1 MLKVLLLGLVVL
13 GSLWISGSPVGSV
26 MAQSNEDFLAD
37 AECADNPNSEQC
49 ICARVRQFSLY
60 PQFIDTGGGVIGL
73 YDSDDDGEVPFLDPD
88 DGLWK
93 DGVGEAAGVSR
104 SGLDPVVT
112 ELVSLPS
119 NEYGQNCSLA
129 YFRENLRRLWFF
141 AVALGGG
148 LAALSLGW
156 AGVAYMQASASGAD
170 LSRSRTMIMRVL
182 IGIVILACAYL
193 IWEGA
198 SNLFLGGYESW
209 SLDKD
214 AFYDLN

>member
-1 MLKVLLLGLVVL
+1 MVKWILLGLVVV
-13 GSLWISGSPVGSV
+13 GSLWISVSPVGSV

-37 AECADNPNSEQC
+37 AECDDDPNSEQC
-49 ICARVRQFSLY
+49 ICARVRQFALY
-60 PQFIDTGGGVIGL
+60 PRFISSGGVIAL

-88 DGLWK
+88 DGVWK
-93 DGVGEAAGVSR
+93 DSDGEATGVSR

-119 NEYGQNCSLA
+119 DEYGQNCSLA

-198 SNLFLGGYESW
+198 SNLFLGGYETW
-209 SLDKD
+209 SLDKN

>member
-1 MLKVLLLGLVVL
+1 MVKWILLGLVVV
-13 GSLWISGSPVGSV
+13 GSLWISVSPVGSV

-37 AECADNPNSEQC
+37 AECSANPNSEQC

-73 YDSDDDGEVPFLDPD
+73 YDSDNDGKVPFLDPD

-93 DGVGEAAGVSR
+93 DDPDEGVDVANNVAGSVA
-104 SGLDPVVT
+104 T
-112 ELVSLPS
+112 ELVALPS
-119 NEYGQNCSLA
+119 TEYGQNCSLA

-170 LSRSRTMIMRVL
+170 LSRSRMMIMRVVV
-182 IGIVILACAYL
+182 GVVILACAYL

-198 SNLFLGGYESW
+198 SNLFLGGYDSW

-214 AFYDLN
+214 VFYSLD